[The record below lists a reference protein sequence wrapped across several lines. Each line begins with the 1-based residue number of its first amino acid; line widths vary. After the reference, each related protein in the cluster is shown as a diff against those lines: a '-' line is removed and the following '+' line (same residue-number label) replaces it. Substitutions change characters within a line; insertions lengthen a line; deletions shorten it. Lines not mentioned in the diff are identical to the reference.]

1 MTTSPVHAL
10 SPDDSWQHLRETQL
24 GRLATAALG
33 AISIVPVN
41 YVVDG
46 ETIVFRTATGSK
58 LIELAV
64 NRAVAFEID
73 DYGSGEAWSVV
84 VNGSAT
90 IISDADTI
98 AAVELLPLSP
108 WTRTIKPTF
117 VRITPT
123 AVSGRRFELD
133 MELSYEDTGAV
144 PA

>member
-10 SPDDSWQHLRETQL
+10 GPDDSWQHLRETQL

-73 DYGSGEAWSVV
+73 DYGSDEAWSVV

-133 MELSYEDTGAV
+133 TEPSYEDTGAV